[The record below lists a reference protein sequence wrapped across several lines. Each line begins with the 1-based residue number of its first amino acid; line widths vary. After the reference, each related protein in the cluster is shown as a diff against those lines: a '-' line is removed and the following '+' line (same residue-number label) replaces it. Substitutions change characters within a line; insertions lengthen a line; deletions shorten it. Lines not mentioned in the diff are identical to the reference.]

1 MLAASGGPPRLFLQ
15 MQFYAHHPLPQRI
28 VKSTSSLS
36 SSAAVARG
44 KYRTWEQTTLERAID
59 AKRSGLSYRRSAAMY
74 GIPTTTL
81 HDHMSGKI
89 DIGAKPGPK
98 PYLNDEEEEELAGF
112 LVQVAD
118 IGYPKTKIQ
127 VLALVQQIIESK
139 GISATVSNGWWERF
153 VVRHSE
159 LTLRAAVPLS
169 LARAKATDPSVFTKY
184 FDILEECLLQNQIF
198 DKPSAIYNCDETGLP
213 LNPSCGKVVTKTGRK
228 DANFV
233 TGGDKSQVTVL
244 ACTSAAGFSLP
255 PFVIFDRQS
264 LNQGMTKG
272 EVPGTLYGLSRNGWI
287 NSELFY
293 HWFLHHFLQYA
304 PPTRPL
310 ILLLDG
316 HSSHYSPATIKLA
329 AENQV
334 IVFVLPPNTTHIA
347 QPLDRGCF
355 SPLKS
360 AWRKYCHEFR
370 ANNPGRVITRY
381 EFNQIFSKAW
391 FKAMTGSNITA
402 SFKATGVCPFNR
414 HVFDHSVKTK
424 GIQADSLA
432 KRTGLAYIPLY
443 SPARRSHVKPLM
455 ASTPKLSS
463 HCEHSLSDSEVS
475 LTIKSPQNAL
485 SLRHASFDDSWCSK
499 APVPLRQT
507 TSISKFL
514 PLPAPP
520 SQLGTKHGKSS
531 GCVITSRENLQ
542 LLEEKAMKKQE
553 ALRQKEERKRRI
565 EDRKSQHTSRGKD
578 QKTKCV
584 FFYSIL
590 YKSCSCV

>member
-1 MLAASGGPPRLFLQ
+1 M
-15 MQFYAHHPLPQRI
+15 
-28 VKSTSSLS
+28 
-36 SSAAVARG
+36 
-44 KYRTWEQTTLERAID
+44 
-59 AKRSGLSYRRSAAMY
+59 
-74 GIPTTTL
+74 
-81 HDHMSGKI
+81 
-89 DIGAKPGPK
+89 
-98 PYLNDEEEEELAGF
+98 
-112 LVQVAD
+112 VQVAAL
-118 IGYPKTKIQ
+118 GYPKTKTQ

-159 LTLRAAVPLS
+159 LTLRTAVPLS
-169 LARAKATDPSVFTKY
+169 LARAKATDPDVFAKY
-184 FDILEECLLQNQIF
+184 FDILEECFLQNEIF

-213 LNPSCGKVVTKTGRK
+213 LNPACGKVVTKAGRK

-244 ACTSAAGFSLP
+244 ACTSTAGFTLP
-255 PFVIFDRQS
+255 PFVIFDRQA

-272 EVPGTLYGLSRNGWI
+272 EVLGTLYGLSRNGWI

-316 HSSHYSPATIKLA
+316 HSSHYSPATIKLV

-334 IVFVLPPNTTHIA
+334 IVFVLPPNTTHVA

-360 AWRKYCHEFR
+360 AWRKYCHDFR
-370 ANNPGRVITRY
+370 AKNPGRVFTRY

-391 FKAMTGSNITA
+391 FKAMTGSNIIA
-402 SFKATGVCPFNR
+402 RFKATGVCPFNR
-414 HVFDHSVKTK
+414 HVFDNSVKTE

-432 KRTGLAYIPLY
+432 KMTGLAYIPLY
-443 SPARRSHVKPLM
+443 SPARRSNVKPLM
-455 ASTPKLSS
+455 ASTPKPSS
-463 HCEHSLSDSEVS
+463 HSEHSLSDSEVS
-475 LTIKSPQNAL
+475 LTIKSPQNAS
-485 SLRHASFDDSWCSK
+485 SLRHTSFDDSWCSK

-514 PLPAPP
+514 PLPARP
-520 SQLGTKHGKSS
+520 SQLETKHGKSS
-531 GCVITSRENLQ
+531 GCVLTSQENLR
-542 LLEEKAMKKQE
+542 LLEEKAAKKQE

-565 EDRKSQHTSRGKD
+565 EDRKLQHTGRGKD
-578 QKTKCV
+578 EKTKCV
-584 FFYSIL
+584 LFYPATHFL